1 MITRTIRKGT
11 TLIEVL
17 VASTILIIAIA
28 PLLWSFVMR
37 EELLRRSNLKLEAT
51 RLLNQRMEV
60 ISRMPDSVAVANYLK
75 QTFID
80 SITPSGT
87 DMNKIAYTTKFA
99 DSLVDLGNITGKANR
114 EIHQFTATVEWDFKG
129 KKEELSIASRAQY

>member
-1 MITRTIRKGT
+1 MVTKSLKKGT

-17 VASTILIIAIA
+17 VSSTILAIAIT

-37 EELLRRSNLKLEAT
+37 QELLRRSNLKLEAT
-51 RLLNQRMEV
+51 RLLNQRLEV
-60 ISRMPDSVAVANYLK
+60 ISRMPDSTAVDTYLA

-87 DMNKIAYTTKFA
+87 DINKIVYTTKFA
-99 DSLVDLGNITGKANR
+99 KSLVDLWNKTGNQNKK
-114 EIHQFTATVEWDFKG
+114 IHQFTATVEWDFKG
-129 KKEELSIASRAQY
+129 NKEELSIVSRAQY